1 MTGLTHHPQ
10 DATAAPPAIPVP
22 AKSAEVLQQGGPP
35 ARAESGPHFVGS
47 PDSVRRILEHA
58 NATDSRPFRTGAGN
72 RTPATTDVALFL
84 RTVFAT
90 VLSLNFNSVESLSV
104 AFAASGQGSL
114 QLARIRI
121 APRATLG
128 HLLRSWEG
136 RDIAETAGGAL
147 DELRQLIE
155 TSTTPGFVLAA
166 PEAAIGSELPV
177 DLPLRCV
184 ARMTDDGVMWW
195 LDARRDIADEAL
207 LETLASQASRLIHA
221 ACEDPDATLGD
232 LVSGFRQATFEIQV
246 VAPARFAEFEN
257 SLRVWGGEI
266 GLPLTVWRVER
277 EDIQGRGPATSLLQ
291 PWGANLVV
299 VARDPTGL
307 GRMVAAWGTDDGVGL
322 TGQLPDGTPIADLHS
337 NETREL
343 FDEIV
348 VRSRYLRGGI
358 EIRDGDLVVDVGANI
373 GLFTLY
379 AAAQAADVRIHAFEP
394 VPAAA
399 EALETNVRAY
409 GIRAEVER
417 AALGCTAGEGSFT
430 YYPQSSLQSGLYPDP
445 VVDEAIARG
454 YARHRADGL
463 PPTSLPS
470 LDVADALAPEL
481 HGRLS
486 DRQRLT
492 VPVLRLSDW
501 IRGRAIDRIHL
512 LKVDAE
518 RAEGDVLAGIDLEH
532 WPLIDQVVVEV
543 HDITGRLGRLRALLS
558 GHGFDTLV
566 EQDELFVGSEIVML
580 YAWRPQ
586 RGFQG
591 SAPWVVRQVEAA
603 ERWAELSPLPVVVTV
618 APGMPE
624 THVEQVRREAE
635 ARGLTWA
642 APPAD
647 GSALV
652 WAEAVLRRMTARD
665 RPVAK
670 AVVVDADNTLW
681 GGVCGE
687 VGPEDVDVTGPFRLV
702 QEFVSEQA
710 RAGRMLALCSRNN
723 RADVEAVFAAHPDMP
738 LTLDDFACVHASW
751 GTKSDAVATIAD
763 ELGFAVESL
772 VFIDDSPAERA
783 EVSHH
788 HPGLTVVE
796 LPDDPQRFVEALQ
809 ATWQLAL
816 DAPTTAEDGTRV
828 RGFAQDAERKAV
840 AARSTSRS
848 GYLRALGLAI
858 DVADAAA
865 GDTDRIAQLAART
878 TQFNVCLR
886 RHTPAS
892 VRQLI
897 TGPEVTVTVRVRDRF
912 GDYGLVGFASA
923 AAVDG
928 VLLVGD
934 FFISCRAMGR
944 NVEWYLLRALGQR
957 AVAAGLAGVRLE
969 AVTGGRNVPARAFVH
984 AARAGF
990 AGDAPSEDV
999 LLDSSGLAKLDW
1011 QLIDTPQAP
1020 TQIRADG
1027 PAPVQSRA
1035 SQVRWPVS
1043 AAPAR
1048 QAAAT
1053 ANLPSTQRELSTV
1066 YIAPETATERH
1077 IAAVWEDVL
1086 GVRPIGVVDDLFA
1099 LGCDSLTAAVICARL
1114 RQEGLDVALADL
1126 LRQPTV
1132 REASRLAHPVSP
1144 TGSAAEDLHRATDDG
1159 TPAPASPGQLRIWT
1173 AEAIGHGGNAQVI
1186 PSAHRI
1192 TGPLDT
1198 ARLREAFTIVVQRH
1212 EALRTALTE
1221 HDGLLRQRLLQPAG
1235 FDLAVVD
1242 LARLS
1247 QGRREEEAGRM
1258 ARQFFAA
1265 PFDLEQDTLIRA
1277 TVVRLDAEDHLLLV
1291 MVHHSACDGWSMD
1304 LIHRDL
1310 SAAYADPPALACLA
1324 SAPFADYSRTVA
1336 DRHRRGEFD
1345 RRIAHVLATV
1355 GAVPAQ
1361 PWSTASGQNV
1371 HLRHLR
1377 FALGLDVVRQVRATA
1392 QARSTSPFHLY
1403 LAAYQLLLAA
1413 AAGSVTV
1420 VSGVPVANRTDPA
1433 YAETVGFFANLVP
1446 VPLQVDWSATIG
1458 SHLAAALAASGEA
1471 LNHAEVPYGLL
1482 AQGQPSVGG
1491 LFDNLFTLQPPPEHT
1506 LDLPGCASAWADP
1519 DLWPLPFPLMLDLQE
1534 HPGGASG
1541 LLRSDAHAVMPASAE
1556 WITEAYPLVVTAV
1569 CTLPGLHLE
1578 HLRAVLRPPAPDAQ
1592 QLVQARLRALT
1603 GREAASDV

>member
-1 MTGLTHHPQ
+1 MTGLTHHPHV
-10 DATAAPPAIPVP
+10 ATAAPPAIPVP
-22 AKSAEVLQQGGPP
+22 ANSAEVLQQGGPP
-35 ARAESGPHFVGS
+35 ARARSGPHVVGS

-58 NATDSRPFRTGAGN
+58 NVTEPRPFPTGAGN
-72 RTPATTDVALFL
+72 RTPPPTDVALFL

-90 VLSLNFNSVESLSV
+90 VLSLNFNSLEPLSV
-104 AFAASGQGSL
+104 AFAASGQRSL

-121 APRATLG
+121 TPQDTLS
-128 HLLRSWEG
+128 HLLRRWEG
-136 RDIAETAGGAL
+136 RAAAETAGGAL
-147 DELRQLIE
+147 DELRHLIE
-155 TSTTPGFVLAA
+155 TSVAPGFVLAA
-166 PEAAIGSELPV
+166 PEAATASEFLV

-184 ARMTDDGVMWW
+184 ARITDEGVMWW

-232 LVSGFRQATFEIQV
+232 LVSGIRQATFEIQV
-246 VAPARFAEFEN
+246 VAPARYAELEN
-257 SLRVWGGEI
+257 SLRVWASGI
-266 GLPLTVWRVER
+266 GLPLAVRRAER
-277 EDIQGRGPATSLLQ
+277 EDIQVRGPSTSLLQ
-291 PWGANLVV
+291 PWGANLMV
-299 VARDPTGL
+299 VARDLTGL
-307 GRMVAAWGTDDGVGL
+307 DLMVGAGGTTDGTSL
-322 TGQLPDGTPIADLHS
+322 TGQLPDGTPIADLHP

-379 AAAQAADVRIHAFEP
+379 AAAQAADVHIHAFEP

-409 GIRAEVER
+409 GIRADVER
-417 AALGCTAGEGSFT
+417 AALGRTAGESSFT
-430 YYPQSSLQSGLYPDP
+430 FYPQSSLQSGLYPDP
-445 VVDEAIARG
+445 VVDEAIVRR
-454 YARHRADGL
+454 YARHRTDGL
-463 PPTSLPS
+463 PATSLPS
-470 LDVADALAPEL
+470 QAVADALAPEL
-481 HGRLS
+481 HSRLS
-486 DRQRLT
+486 DRQRMT

-501 IRGRAIDRIHL
+501 IRDRAIERIHL

-518 RAEGDVLAGIDLEH
+518 RAEEDVLSGIDLEH

-543 HDITGRLGRLRALLS
+543 HDITGRLGRLRALLA

-566 EQDELFVGSEIVML
+566 EQDELFLDSEIVML
-580 YAWRPQ
+580 YAWRPR

-591 SAPWVVRQVEAA
+591 SAPWAVRQVGTA
-603 ERWAELSPLPVVVTV
+603 ERWAELSSFPVVVTV
-618 APGMPE
+618 APGLPE
-624 THVEQVRREAE
+624 ADVEQVRREAE
-635 ARGLTWA
+635 ARGLAWA

-647 GSALV
+647 GSVLV
-652 WAEAVLRRMTARD
+652 WAEAVLRRMTAAD

-687 VGPEDVDVTGPFRLV
+687 VGPEHVDVAGPFRLV

-738 LTLDDFACVHASW
+738 LTLDDFAYIHASW
-751 GTKSDAVATIAD
+751 GAKSDAVAAIAD

-783 EVSHH
+783 EVAHH

-796 LPDDPQRFVEALQ
+796 LPDDPQGFVEALR

-816 DAPTTAEDGTRV
+816 DTPTTAEDGARV
-828 RGFAQDAERKAV
+828 RGFAQEAERKAV
-840 AARSTSRS
+840 AARSTSRG
-848 GYLRALGLAI
+848 GYLRELGLVI
-858 DVADAAA
+858 DVADATAS
-865 GDTDRIAQLAART
+865 DTDRITQLAART
-878 TQFNVCLR
+878 TQFNVGLR
-886 RHTPAS
+886 RHTHAS
-892 VRQLI
+892 VRDLI
-897 TGPEVTVTVRVRDRF
+897 TGPAVTLTVRVRDRF

-934 FFISCRAMGR
+934 FFLSCRAMGR
-944 NVEWYLLRALGQR
+944 NVEWCLLRALGQR
-957 AVAAGLAGVRLE
+957 AVAAGLVGVRLE

-984 AARAGF
+984 AAGAHF
-990 AGDAPSEDV
+990 AGDAPSEEAP
-999 LLDSSGLAKLDW
+999 LDAGGLAQLDW
-1011 QLIDTPQAP
+1011 QLIDTPQAT
-1020 TQIRADG
+1020 TQPRADG
-1027 PAPVQSRA
+1027 PAPVQSWA
-1035 SQVRWPVS
+1035 SRVRWPVS
-1043 AAPAR
+1043 AAPR

-1053 ANLPSTQRELSTV
+1053 AHLPSTQRELSTV
-1066 YIAPETATERH
+1066 YIAPETAIEQH

-1114 RQEGLDVALADL
+1114 RNDGLDVALPDL

-1144 TGSAAEDLHRATDDG
+1144 TGSAAEDLHRAADDG
-1159 TPAPASPGQLRIWT
+1159 SPAPASPGQLRIWT

-1192 TGPLDT
+1192 TGSLDT
-1198 ARLREAFTIVVQRH
+1198 ARLHEAFTIVVQRH

-1221 HDGLLRQRLLQPAG
+1221 DDGLLRQRLLQPAG
-1235 FDLAVVD
+1235 FDLALVD
-1242 LARLS
+1242 LAGLS
-1247 QGRREEEAGRM
+1247 QGRREEEASRM

-1277 TVVRLDAEDHLLLV
+1277 TAVRLDADDHLLLV
-1291 MVHHSACDGWSMD
+1291 VVHHSACDGWSMD
-1304 LIHRDL
+1304 LIYRDL
-1310 SAAYADPPALACLA
+1310 SAAYADPSALVGLP

-1336 DRHRRGEFD
+1336 DCHRRGEFD

-1355 GAVPAQ
+1355 GAVHAR
-1361 PWSTASGQNV
+1361 PWSTASGQGV
-1371 HLRHLR
+1371 CPRHLR
-1377 FALGLDVVRQVRATA
+1377 FTLGLDVVRQVRATA

-1403 LAAYQLLLAA
+1403 LAAFQLLLAA
-1413 AAGSVTV
+1413 AAGSETV

-1446 VPLQVDWSATIG
+1446 VPLRVDWSATIG
-1458 SHLAAALAASGEA
+1458 SHLDAALAASGEA
-1471 LNHAEVPYGLL
+1471 LHRAEVPYGLL
-1482 AQGQPSVGG
+1482 TQGQPSVGG
-1491 LFDNLFTLQPPPEHT
+1491 LFDNLFTLQPPPEHP
-1506 LDLPGCASAWADP
+1506 LDLPGCTSTRVEP

-1541 LLRSDAHAVMPASAE
+1541 LLRSDAHAVMPASAA
-1556 WITEAYPLVVTAV
+1556 WIAEAYPLVVTAV

-1578 HLRAVLRPPAPDAQ
+1578 HLRAVLRPPDPDVQ

>member
-1 MTGLTHHPQ
+1 M
-10 DATAAPPAIPVP
+10 
-22 AKSAEVLQQGGPP
+22 
-35 ARAESGPHFVGS
+35 
-47 PDSVRRILEHA
+47 
-58 NATDSRPFRTGAGN
+58 
-72 RTPATTDVALFL
+72 
-84 RTVFAT
+84 
-90 VLSLNFNSVESLSV
+90 
-104 AFAASGQGSL
+104 
-114 QLARIRI
+114 
-121 APRATLG
+121 
-128 HLLRSWEG
+128 
-136 RDIAETAGGAL
+136 
-147 DELRQLIE
+147 IE
-155 TSTTPGFVLAA
+155 TSVIPGFVLAT

-184 ARMTDDGVMWW
+184 ARVMDDGVMWW
-195 LDARRDIADEAL
+195 LDARRDIADGAL
-207 LETLASQASRLIHA
+207 LETLASQASRLIQA

-232 LVSGFRQATFEIQV
+232 LVSGIRQATFEIQV

-266 GLPLTVWRVER
+266 GLPLTVRRTEG
-277 EDIQGRGPATSLLQ
+277 EEIQVRGPATSLLQ
-291 PWGANLVV
+291 PWGANLMV
-299 VARDPTGL
+299 VARDLAGL
-307 GRMVAAWGTDDGVGL
+307 RRMVAAGGTADGAGL
-322 TGQLPDGTPIADLHS
+322 TGQLPDGTPIADLHP

-348 VRSRYLRGGI
+348 VRSRYSRGGI

-379 AAAQAADVRIHAFEP
+379 AAAQATDVRIHAFEP

-409 GIRAEVER
+409 GIRADVER
-417 AALGCTAGEGSFT
+417 AALGCTAGESSFT
-430 YYPQSSLQSGLYPDP
+430 YYPQSSLQSGLYTDP
-445 VVDEAIARG
+445 VIDEAIARR

-463 PPTSLPS
+463 APTSLPS
-470 LDVADALAPEL
+470 QEVADALAPEL

-501 IRGRAIDRIHL
+501 IRTRAVDRIHL

-518 RAEGDVLAGIDLEH
+518 RAEEDVLAGIDLEH

-543 HDITGRLGRLRALLS
+543 HDITGRLRRLRALLA

-586 RGFQG
+586 RGFQK

-603 ERWAELSPLPVVVTV
+603 ERWAEVSSLPVIVTA
-618 APGMPE
+618 APGMPDGDIE
-624 THVEQVRREAE
+624 RVRREAE
-635 ARGLTWA
+635 ARSLAWA
-642 APPAD
+642 APPAN
-647 GSALV
+647 GSVLV
-652 WAEAVLRRMTARD
+652 WAEAVLRQMTAAD
-665 RPVAK
+665 RPVTK
-670 AVVVDADNTLW
+670 ALVVDADNTLW

-687 VGPEDVDVTGPFRLV
+687 VGPDHVDVAGPFRLV

-723 RADVEAVFAAHPDMP
+723 RADLEAVFAAHPDMP
-738 LTLDDFACVHASW
+738 LTLDDFACIHASW
-751 GTKSDAVATIAD
+751 GAKSDAVARIAD
-763 ELGFAVESL
+763 ELGSAVESL

-796 LPDDPQRFVEALQ
+796 LPDNPQGFVEALR

-816 DAPTTAEDGTRV
+816 DTPTTAEDSARV
-828 RGFAQDAERKAV
+828 RGFAQEVERKAV

-848 GYLRALGLAI
+848 GYLRDLGLVV
-858 DVADAAA
+858 DVADATAS
-865 GDTDRIAQLAART
+865 DTDRITQLAART
-878 TQFNVCLR
+878 TQFNVSLR
-886 RHTPAS
+886 RHTHAS
-892 VRQLI
+892 VRGLI
-897 TGPEVTVTVRVRDRF
+897 NGPEVAVTVRVRDRF

-923 AAVDG
+923 AAVG
-928 VLLVGD
+928 SVLLVGD
-934 FFISCRAMGR
+934 FFLSCRAMGR

-957 AVAAGLAGVRLE
+957 AIGAGLTGVRLE
-969 AVTGGRNVPARAFVH
+969 AVIGGRNVPARAFVH

-999 LLDSSGLAKLDW
+999 LLDAGGLAKLDW

-1020 TQIRADG
+1020 AQTRADG
-1027 PAPVQSRA
+1027 PAPVQRA
-1035 SQVRWPVS
+1035 SRVHWPVS
-1043 AAPAR
+1043 AAPR

-1053 ANLPSTQRELSTV
+1053 AHLPLTQREVSTV

-1086 GVRPIGVVDDLFA
+1086 DVRPIGVVDDLFA

-1114 RQEGLDVALADL
+1114 RQDGFDVALPDL

-1132 REASRLAHPVSP
+1132 RQASRLAHPVSP
-1144 TGSAAEDLHRATDDG
+1144 AAPPAENLHRAADDG

-1192 TGPLDT
+1192 TGSLDT

-1221 HDGLLRQRLLQPAG
+1221 HDGLLRQRLLPPAS

-1242 LARLS
+1242 LARLPH
-1247 QGRREEEAGRM
+1247 GRRGEEASRV

-1277 TVVRLDAEDHLLLV
+1277 TAVRLHAEDHLLLV

-1310 SAAYADPPALACLA
+1310 SAAYADPSALATLPTA
-1324 SAPFADYSRTVA
+1324 RFADYSGTVA

-1345 RRIAHVLATV
+1345 LRIAHILATV
-1355 GAVPAQ
+1355 GAVPAR
-1361 PWSTASGQNV
+1361 PWPTECGQGV
-1371 HLRHLR
+1371 HPRHLR
-1377 FALGLDVVRQVRATA
+1377 FTLGLDVVRQVRATA

-1403 LAAYQLLLAA
+1403 LAAYQLLLAS
-1413 AAGSVTV
+1413 AAGSETV
-1420 VSGVPVANRTDPA
+1420 VSGVPVANRTDPS

-1446 VPLQVDWSATIG
+1446 VPLRVDWSATIG
-1458 SHLAAALAASGEA
+1458 SHVTAALAASAEA
-1471 LNHAEVPYGLL
+1471 LHHAEVPYGLL
-1482 AQGQPSVGG
+1482 TQGQPSVGG
-1491 LFDNLFTLQPPPEHT
+1491 LFDNLFTLQPPPEHA
-1506 LDLPGCASAWADP
+1506 LDLPGCASAWAEP

-1556 WITEAYPLVVTAV
+1556 WIAEAYPLVVTAV

-1578 HLRAVLRPPAPDAQ
+1578 HLRAVLRPPDRDVQ